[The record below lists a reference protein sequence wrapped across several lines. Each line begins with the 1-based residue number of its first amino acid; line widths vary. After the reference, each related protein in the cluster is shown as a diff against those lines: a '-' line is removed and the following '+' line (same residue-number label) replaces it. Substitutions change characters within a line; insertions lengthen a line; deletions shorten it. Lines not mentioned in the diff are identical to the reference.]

1 MTSYPTIAV
10 RSALPLI
17 QSLAIRDSDIGFQFR
32 SPLKTVGYATLLP
45 YNGYVYDLDCASFQ
59 WRWLYWFH
67 LVLV

>member
-17 QSLAIRDSDIGFQFR
+17 QSLAIRDSDIGFRFR

-45 YNGYVYDLDCASFQ
+45 YNVYVYDLDCASFQ
-59 WRWLYWFH
+59 
-67 LVLV
+67 